1 MLSGGFT
8 LGSLQD
14 RERTHHTWDS
24 RTYWHTGVTLSPGVF
39 YHNRNT
45 AEPRRTFLGQT
56 DVDSVFLCL
65 QCPCFSSSEAAVMIE
80 KIGGNVKRKQSTS
93 NTLTEPMCRCEL
105 TPACLNN
112 PNDLTRIR
120 KKGHTWS
127 EVGDRRG
134 AHAETMPTAEDRSCL
149 RSTADR
155 RRHSVTFDLFRGL
168 VILFMRKLKV
178 RLTLYFSD
186 SDLAGMMYS
195 SHSSS

>member
-1 MLSGGFT
+1 
-8 LGSLQD
+8 
-14 RERTHHTWDS
+14 
-24 RTYWHTGVTLSPGVF
+24 
-39 YHNRNT
+39 
-45 AEPRRTFLGQT
+45 
-56 DVDSVFLCL
+56 
-65 QCPCFSSSEAAVMIE
+65 MIE

-155 RRHSVTFDLFRGL
+155 RRHSITFDLFRGL

-195 SHSSS
+195 SHSSSWILQRKDPVTRLYRTEGAQRTAWACLYGHLYGRDYILL